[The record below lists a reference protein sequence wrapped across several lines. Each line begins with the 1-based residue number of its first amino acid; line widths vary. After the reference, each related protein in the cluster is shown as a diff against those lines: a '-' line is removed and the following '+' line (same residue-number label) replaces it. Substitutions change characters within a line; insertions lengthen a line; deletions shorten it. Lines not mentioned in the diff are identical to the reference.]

1 MGRYKYITINDK
13 LKGFPFLRLPRVIL
27 QDEQLSL
34 GAKILYALML
44 DRTDWALRQKRKR
57 DIDELK
63 RAHIMYPY
71 EEICKDLGITKNTAK
86 KYLLQLQD
94 AGLVIQ
100 QVNIGYCHNYYV
112 LVSDDIIH

>member
-63 RAHIMYPY
+63 RAHIVYPY
-71 EEICKDLGITKNTAK
+71 GEM
-86 KYLLQLQD
+86 
-94 AGLVIQ
+94 
-100 QVNIGYCHNYYV
+100 
-112 LVSDDIIH
+112 

>member
-63 RAHIMYPY
+63 RAHIVYPY
-71 EEICKDLGITKNTAK
+71 GEMCKDLGITKNTAK
-86 KYLLQLQD
+86 KYLAQLQD
-94 AGLVIQ
+94 AGLVVQ
-100 QVNIGYCHNYYV
+100 QVNIGYCHSYYV